1 MCKFFSQISLDIE
14 LLLIVKVKKYQN
26 TYFLAIDYSKKKIL
40 YQIPSKKNDDFSVKE
55 ILHYILTTYGSPAYI
70 SFVHCF
76 KTISDEILKL
86 LKCYDIMNIPYQTI
100 YHSAI
105 VSSNQIEGELI
116 KYRICEVQEEHFL
129 NKIPRKTIQNNI
141 LQFSNI
147 RYLILSDTIIPR
159 GEEILLYYDEAGNP
173 IYVLYQEISYPLK
186 ECQKLQ
192 SKRGNS
198 KYI

>member
-1 MCKFFSQISLDIE
+1 LCKFFSQISLDIE